1 MLRDSNPVTKMLP
14 SPEESIEKSNSK
26 KSLNV
31 DLSTPN
37 FGMNVSDVNNLL
49 RRRLSLSLHVSE
61 EDQTGEKGE
70 AIFPQVSTF
79 SEAAPIILSH
89 LVKDSSL
96 ESKRRS
102 QMTLDSSSETSRKSS
117 LKVDIEKF
125 RASKGNDLTK
135 MNSMQQKSD
144 SDFLDSLMKT
154 SNFMKEALEKDW
166 SKTKNYV
173 KWVDHYVNSSKYLEK
188 ASKSS
193 EKWMVVL
200 YTSSEGAFDELTNF
214 RCMLVRLLLQHHCVV
229 YEERDVQLTQFESEF
244 QERLGGEKTNIP
256 QVFMQGFNV
265 GGYRVMYGIHKQDL
279 ANSIFKKFIIPSTEY
294 GEWMFSRENKKSNLT
309 LDVNLKAFPAVQAL
323 AGSWANSKLAPHHLE
338 FVTMGKFV
346 VKHARQSWFDLSSR
360 MYGEPDL
367 RRYALLRLTII
378 NALIAMNKVYKQY
391 MNKIDSEGPT
401 KIRRKLSWLP
411 HFSKLK
417 E

>member
-1 MLRDSNPVTKMLP
+1 MQIEEGEDDEAYESGYWFCCCCCKQEIINPDFNKYEHHFGWYQKATNIETGYLIPAAKKEWNGKTLKMLRDSNPVTKMLP

-188 ASKSS
+188 VKS
-193 EKWMVVL
+193 
-200 YTSSEGAFDELTNF
+200 
-214 RCMLVRLLLQHHCVV
+214 
-229 YEERDVQLTQFESEF
+229 
-244 QERLGGEKTNIP
+244 
-256 QVFMQGFNV
+256 
-265 GGYRVMYGIHKQDL
+265 
-279 ANSIFKKFIIPSTEY
+279 
-294 GEWMFSRENKKSNLT
+294 
-309 LDVNLKAFPAVQAL
+309 
-323 AGSWANSKLAPHHLE
+323 
-338 FVTMGKFV
+338 
-346 VKHARQSWFDLSSR
+346 
-360 MYGEPDL
+360 
-367 RRYALLRLTII
+367 
-378 NALIAMNKVYKQY
+378 
-391 MNKIDSEGPT
+391 
-401 KIRRKLSWLP
+401 
-411 HFSKLK
+411 
-417 E
+417 